1 MLKLLAQWLHQKLNV
16 LHLQEKLHVHEKE
29 MQRQKQQQEKNLQQD
44 VNVVHL
50 QEKLRGEEQQENLLA
65 EEQREDDADL
75 FLFFLIKIWYELL
88 RFLQQTNSHY
98 NMNQYGFFTHKKGDC
113 LFIESKKAKH

>member
-1 MLKLLAQWLHQKLNV
+1 MLQ
-16 LHLQEKLHVHEKE
+16 QEKQHAHEKE
-29 MQRQKQQQEKNLQQD
+29 MQQQKLQQEKNQQQD

-50 QEKLRGEEQQENLLA
+50 QEKLRGEEQQEKLLA
-65 EEQREDDADL
+65 EEQQREDDADL

-98 NMNQYGFFTHKKGDC
+98 NMNQYGFFTHKKGV
-113 LFIESKKAKH
+113 LPFYRE